1 MSENN
6 SSAQKQRWANFSD
19 EERKEMASKMQAGRK
34 KRRKRNKLSSKA
46 TIARLNNTFEVAKKL
61 AEVVALAGG
70 RDQVIR
76 LLDIVELVTE
86 EEIK

>member
-1 MSENN
+1 MTVNHSN
-6 SSAQKQRWANFSD
+6 AQVKRWANFS
-19 EERKEMASKMQAGRK
+19 EEEKKNMVGKMQGGRK
-34 KRRKRNKLSSKA
+34 KKRTKKKMSSKA